1 MCFMIQMSS
10 FMGASL
16 IAIWI
21 IVMAVNVFGNAKVA
35 LVALVVGTIGY
46 PFLVTIVMA
55 GLKY

>member
-21 IVMAVNVFGNAKVA
+21 IVMAINVFGNAKVA
-35 LVALVVGTIGY
+35 LVALVFGTIGY
-46 PFLVTIVMA
+46 PFVVSILMG